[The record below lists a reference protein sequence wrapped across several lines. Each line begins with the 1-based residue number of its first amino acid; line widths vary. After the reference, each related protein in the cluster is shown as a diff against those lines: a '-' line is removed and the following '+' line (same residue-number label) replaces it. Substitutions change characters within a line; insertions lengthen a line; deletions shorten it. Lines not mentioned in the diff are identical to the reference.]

1 MHTINNR
8 IKKINQTIEKH
19 AKNRQ
24 KHSHLV
30 QLLAV
35 SKRFP
40 SESVKDAYDC
50 GLTHFGENYVQE
62 GVEKIQQ
69 LQHLPLTW
77 HFIGPIQ
84 SNKTQLI
91 AQNFDWVQTVCREK
105 IIARLQSQRPDNL
118 PPLNI
123 LIQVNISQD
132 ANKSGVLAHFF
143 NDNRNI
149 CDQPLYQEIYK
160 MAQLIQNQ
168 SRLNFRGLMTISE
181 KDLSDA
187 QLSLQYSQLDQIYQQ
202 LQKDFTGVDTLS
214 FGMSQDFEIAIKNGS
229 TQVRIGTAIF
239 GKRDS

>member
-8 IKKINQTIEKH
+8 IKKINITIENH
-19 AKNRQ
+19 AKNRLN
-24 KHSHLV
+24 HSHTV

-35 SKRFP
+35 SKRFD
-40 SESVKDAYDC
+40 SEHVKNAYNC
-50 GLTHFGENYVQE
+50 GLTDFGENYVQE
-62 GVEKIQQ
+62 GVDKIQQ
-69 LQHLPLTW
+69 LQHLPLKW

-91 AQNFDWVQTVCREK
+91 AQNFDWVQTLCREK
-105 IIARLQSQRPDNL
+105 IIARLQAQRPANL
-118 PPLNI
+118 PPLNT

-132 ANKSGVLAHFF
+132 PNKSGILADFI

-149 CDQPLYQEIYK
+149 IDQPLYQVIYK

-181 KDLSDA
+181 KDLSLD
-187 QLSLQYSQLDQIYQQ
+187 QLSLQYSQLNQIYHQ
-202 LQKDFTGVDTLS
+202 LKQDFKGVDTLS
-214 FGMSQDFEIAIKNGS
+214 MGMSKDVETAIKNGS

-239 GKRDS
+239 GQRDS